1 MTSDNLIAFA
11 LGIVVGLVIIEFVK
25 WLIRED

>member
-1 MTSDNLIAFA
+1 MTLDNLIAFA
-11 LGIVVGLVIIEFVK
+11 IGIVVGLVIIEFVK

>member
-1 MTSDNLIAFA
+1 MTFDNFMAFV
-11 LGIVVGLVIIEFVK
+11 LGIVIGLVIIELVK

>member
-1 MTSDNLIAFA
+1 MTIDNLFAFA
-11 LGIVVGLVIIEFVK
+11 IGIVIGLVIIEFVK

>member
-1 MTSDNLIAFA
+1 MTPDNLIAFA

>member
-1 MTSDNLIAFA
+1 MTPDNLIAFA
-11 LGIVVGLVIIEFVK
+11 IGIVIGLVIIEFVK

>member
-1 MTSDNLIAFA
+1 MTIDNLLAFA
-11 LGIVVGLVIIEFVK
+11 IGIVIGLVIIEFVK